1 MGTLSLSEGCD
12 VAMYIKK
19 LVSDLFFHNGKQIN
33 AIVYRDSQRLYD
45 TAHTLKQILEK
56 QENKKN
62 GRKNWNQHYMDRENQ
77 TNKLHLYKRWRFT

>member
-1 MGTLSLSEGCD
+1 MGSLSLSEGCD

-19 LVSDLFFHNGKQIN
+19 LVSDLFFHHGKQLN

-45 TAHTLKQILEK
+45 TAHTLKQSLEK

-62 GRKNWNQHYMDRENQ
+62 GRKN
-77 TNKLHLYKRWRFT
+77 